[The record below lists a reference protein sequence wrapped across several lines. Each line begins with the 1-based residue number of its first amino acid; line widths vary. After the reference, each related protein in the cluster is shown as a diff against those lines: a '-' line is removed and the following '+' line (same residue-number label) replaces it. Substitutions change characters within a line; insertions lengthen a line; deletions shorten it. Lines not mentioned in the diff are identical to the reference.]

1 MIAAILRLL
10 ALRPLLGLAILG
22 FPILLL
28 VVVGLVT
35 ILAFKFLVFIV
46 LPIVAVVWLV
56 RMFKRSSSTHETGL
70 DGETDAGP
78 DAAS

>member
-1 MIAAILRLL
+1 MFAAILRLL

-22 FPILLL
+22 FPIILL
-28 VVVGLVT
+28 VAVGLIT

-56 RMFKRSSSTHETGL
+56 RTFKRSSSAPDTG
-70 DGETDAGP
+70 TDTAP
-78 DAAS
+78 

>member
-1 MIAAILRLL
+1 MIAAILRLI

-28 VVVGLVT
+28 VVVGLIT

-56 RMFKRSSSTHETGL
+56 RMFKRSSCRHDTGP

-78 DAAS
+78 DAAL

>member
-1 MIAAILRLL
+1 MIAALIRLL
-10 ALRPLLGLAILG
+10 VLRPLLGIAILG

-46 LPIVAVVWLV
+46 LPIVAVVWLI
-56 RMFKRSSSTHETGL
+56 RTIKRSSSTPETG
-70 DGETDAGP
+70 TDTGT
-78 DAAS
+78 DTTL

>member
-1 MIAAILRLL
+1 MFAALIRLL
-10 ALRPLLGLAILG
+10 ALRPLLGIAILG

-46 LPIVAVVWLV
+46 LPIVAIVWLV
-56 RMFKRSSSTHETGL
+56 RTIKRSSCTPDTG
-70 DGETDAGP
+70 TDTGTDTAL
-78 DAAS
+78 

>member
-1 MIAAILRLL
+1 MIAALIRLL
-10 ALRPLLGLAILG
+10 ALRPLLGIAILG

-56 RMFKRSSSTHETGL
+56 RMIKRSSSSTPETG
-70 DGETDAGP
+70 TDKGTDTAL
-78 DAAS
+78 